1 MNGGKKLKPCSR
13 RPKQRKYAGT
23 EVDRMCRNKKQEE
36 LLKTVP
42 MCSMEG
48 KELAYKLECE
58 YLGTMQQGDGGCDKD
73 VTRRLALAR
82 VKYNE
87 LMWLWHANDISID
100 LKMRIY
106 ESNVLSSVVWGS
118 EGWLLTET
126 IQKRL
131 NGWNS
136 RCVSLIT
143 GKTAREEASPRTQ
156 SMCLPGIIRFRRMV
170 WLGHLLRGAEGCLE
184 RRVVLRYAE
193 LVRRKVVKEPG
204 DILMDAPAHSN
215 NDQLIGMAGGAG
227 TVEEREVAR
236 KQWKEWCTR
245 RLSTADRDR
254 KKRRH
259 ERVPS
264 ASIKAN
270 TVEETAAAL
279 ENIVH
284 KWRIY
289 SDGGCDGNGAKG
301 IWGKAGY
308 GAAIYLVQDDG
319 SVKEI
324 SDLCGPVVTEASSVW
339 WMGAER
345 GTNQTG
351 ELCGVMQ
358 GLLWLLEYAADDTSD
373 VAICVDSLYAGNELE
388 GFWRKNCNAELI
400 TEGQSLLARV
410 RTTRNVTFVHVKGH
424 SADGGNDRA
433 DDLVQVG
440 KSEGPFSRMRLGGGG
455 EGAGRTGLVASL
467 EKKDKEDDPV
477 GDDDGETER
486 QQYVFD
492 QMEAMTSEDGL
503 QADER
508 MRDSIGS
515 AGSVLLASAWADES
529 EEEEDEGEEIVEAEE
544 QIARVTEQIAS
555 GGTGDRGE
563 SMEDIMQ
570 LERVTVAAGQLS
582 VVPVT
587 NAPVVDLCRR
597 MQRCWISTIGY
608 RVQQAPRQFVVCDKY
623 RSFVINVQGGS

>member
-1 MNGGKKLKPCSR
+1 
-13 RPKQRKYAGT
+13 
-23 EVDRMCRNKKQEE
+23 MCRNKKQEE

-42 MCSMEG
+42 MCMEG

-58 YLGTMQQGDGGCDKD
+58 YLGTMLQGDGGCDKD

-82 VKYNE
+82 VKYNQV
-87 LMWLWHANDISID
+87 MWLWHAKDISMD

-106 ESNVLSSVVWGS
+106 ESNVLSSMVWGS

-193 LVRRKVVKEPG
+193 LVRRKVVREPG

-215 NDQLIGMAGGAG
+215 NDQLIGMAGGTG
-227 TVEEREVAR
+227 TAEEREVAR

-245 RLSTADRDR
+245 KLSAADRDR
-254 KKRRH
+254 KKRRR

-264 ASIKAN
+264 ESVKAN

-279 ENIVH
+279 ANIVH

-324 SDLCGPVVTEASSVW
+324 SDLCGPVVTESSSVW

-358 GLLWLLEYAADDTSD
+358 GLLWLLEYAADDMSD

-388 GFWRKNCNAELI
+388 GFWKKNCNAALNRGAISVGACASDEERDI
-400 TEGQSLLARV
+400 CAR
-410 RTTRNVTFVHVKGH
+410 
-424 SADGGNDRA
+424 
-433 DDLVQVG
+433 
-440 KSEGPFSRMRLGGGG
+440 
-455 EGAGRTGLVASL
+455 EGA
-467 EKKDKEDDPV
+467 
-477 GDDDGETER
+477 
-486 QQYVFD
+486 
-492 QMEAMTSEDGL
+492 
-503 QADER
+503 
-508 MRDSIGS
+508 
-515 AGSVLLASAWADES
+515 
-529 EEEEDEGEEIVEAEE
+529 
-544 QIARVTEQIAS
+544 
-555 GGTGDRGE
+555 
-563 SMEDIMQ
+563 
-570 LERVTVAAGQLS
+570 
-582 VVPVT
+582 
-587 NAPVVDLCRR
+587 LCRWR
-597 MQRCWISTIGY
+597 ERPG
-608 RVQQAPRQFVVCDKY
+608 
-623 RSFVINVQGGS
+623 